1 MNLTFRASPPASQ
14 LEPRYKK
21 HYQYMK
27 ESSQPKE
34 FSKNRRPNRERKHID
49 TVSLKTN
56 ITKSKDSIRKLE
68 RHMKDKTCPKSF
80 QYSARANIP
89 PDETFVKD
97 IKTNKRRT
105 RTRLH
110 QRPPT
115 VPQKTPKRPREQT

>member
-1 MNLTFRASPPASQ
+1 MEDFEPSPPASQ
-14 LEPRYKK
+14 LEPRHKK
-21 HYQYMK
+21 YYQYMK

-34 FSKNRRPNRERKHID
+34 FSKNRRPNRKRKHID
-49 TVSLKTN
+49 TAFLKTN
-56 ITKSKDSIRKLE
+56 MTKSKDSIRKLE

-97 IKTNKRRT
+97 IKTNQRRS

-110 QRPPT
+110 QRLPT